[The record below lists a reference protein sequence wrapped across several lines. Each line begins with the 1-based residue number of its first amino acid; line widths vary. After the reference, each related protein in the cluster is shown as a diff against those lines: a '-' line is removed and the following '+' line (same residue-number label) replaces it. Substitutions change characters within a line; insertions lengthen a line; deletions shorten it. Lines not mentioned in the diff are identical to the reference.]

1 MLERIR
7 LTNFRCFEDYEIE
20 FDNFNV
26 IVGKNNMGKS
36 TIIDSLKL
44 VSNLCRYAAYRG
56 NHLEDRDIPFSL
68 DNLGHDYN
76 EEGSL
81 IYAKFA
87 DNTEIQIRFP
97 FGDRPR
103 VEIMN
108 RGRGVSR
115 QFLTTRFKN
124 SLGVIPPVGTF
135 EDLESLG
142 NEKYVK
148 SILVSHLTPRHF
160 RNIWYYFNEGFEDFR
175 KIIEET
181 WPGYTIEPPEF
192 IATQNIMQMFFR
204 ERGIT
209 REIFWAGHGFQVWLQ
224 LMTFLVKLGRVDTLV
239 LDEPDIYLHSDMQK
253 KLVNLCKQR
262 SSQVIIATHA
272 VDIIEEV
279 DPDDVVSI
287 DKDSHDA
294 KRLSDIDE
302 VQTCINQLGS
312 YQNLKLVN
320 LHRGKTC
327 LFVEGKDF
335 RYLKKFARKL
345 HLQTFTSEDGFSVI
359 PLEGFSNWDRLMY
372 VNWISKNAFGEKVK
386 CYVILDRDYHSPREI
401 YDIED
406 NLRQKGVNVHVW
418 DRKEIENYAINFEAL
433 YRMFTDKI
441 RERRRHV
448 SIQLSYPELEKESL
462 AIFEELKQHVISQ
475 MIASETEYRRNRQI
489 DVATIISQVIEQF
502 EEGWKDVEFRK
513 KVIPGK
519 EFFAKL
525 NTCLHDKYQ
534 VAISVASAIDSLRDE
549 EINSEVI
556 DLLNEFITFVKS

>member
-20 FDNFNV
+20 FNNFNV

-56 NHLEDRDIPFSL
+56 DHLEDRDIPFSL

-76 EEGSL
+76 EEESL

-97 FGDRPR
+97 LGDRPR

-115 QFLTTRFKN
+115 QFLTARFKN

-192 IATQNIMQMFFR
+192 LATQNVMQMFFR

-320 LHRGKTC
+320 LHRGRTC
-327 LFVEGKDF
+327 LFVEGKDL

-401 YDIED
+401 CDIKD
-406 NLRQKGVNVHVW
+406 NLRQKGVTVHVW

-441 RERRRHV
+441 RERHRHV
-448 SIQLSYPELEKESL
+448 SIKLSYPEFEKESL
-462 AIFEELKQHVISQ
+462 VIFEELKQHVISQ

-489 DVATIISQVIEQF
+489 DAATIVSQVIEQF

-519 EFFAKL
+519 EYFAKL
-525 NTCLHDKYQ
+525 NTFLNDKYQ
-534 VAISVASAIDSLRDE
+534 VAISVTSAIDALRDE

-556 DLLNEFITFVKS
+556 DFLNEFITFVKS